1 MPKSFI
7 SYGNEM
13 WLTAVSDDDK
23 LSLAVNPDMVDKIC
37 QTLDRFGLN
46 YYAYKTDKSGK
57 IAFNKSDAEV
67 IEKLL
72 GKDFSNRMENFQR
85 KNAVINPIIGNTAYR
100 AIDDKA
106 YIKKV
111 DYRERDILLKATDL
125 LKQKQNIEFSGKVY
139 SNHTT
144 LTFHR
149 SDEQIIRNA
158 IHQVEKMREQLNIA
172 ELKPLFTEEQI
183 HVVRNDIDEYLLEEI
198 APHLQKAGF
207 TYVANSN
214 LYSTDFTIDSSK
226 AEEFNMLL
234 DAVTAQIL
242 EENIQDEINP
252 LYTEEQ
258 IAQIRHVAAEYYS
271 ISFADRVLNLKNAP
285 EISSKLKELQ
295 AEFDFDLQVRQYLSQ
310 YSYSSE
316 QEKEIRALMQNWDNT
331 TILEYLDESY
341 TPEQIREYSAIC
353 DEVRKSGNVKKLEE
367 YAYNHNATIEQ
378 EKDNPLSQELF
389 ENKFFINSDNSVSWI
404 YYDSEEKS
412 FIAFKLKYDDILN
425 AEKHTENA
433 DDFFNYLKNNCKKHE
448 IKFDSPN
455 FDRATKA
462 FMRKPDVVGL
472 SDKEVEKLV
481 GIAQQYPDKS
491 IFMRYAVE
499 NLVNNSTVRN
509 AHENSDNQEYRQEV
523 QTAINKLVAE
533 LSVTDKVLPDCTR
546 NETVAFI
553 NEYNRN
559 EEMRTSIFDTVSE
572 DIDIALTSLEQAR
585 EKAKEIDL
593 PFVNRISH

>member
-242 EENIQDEINP
+242 EENIQDEIN
-252 LYTEEQ
+252 
-258 IAQIRHVAAEYYS
+258 
-271 ISFADRVLNLKNAP
+271 
-285 EISSKLKELQ
+285 
-295 AEFDFDLQVRQYLSQ
+295 
-310 YSYSSE
+310 
-316 QEKEIRALMQNWDNT
+316 
-331 TILEYLDESY
+331 
-341 TPEQIREYSAIC
+341 
-353 DEVRKSGNVKKLEE
+353 
-367 YAYNHNATIEQ
+367 
-378 EKDNPLSQELF
+378 
-389 ENKFFINSDNSVSWI
+389 
-404 YYDSEEKS
+404 
-412 FIAFKLKYDDILN
+412 
-425 AEKHTENA
+425 
-433 DDFFNYLKNNCKKHE
+433 
-448 IKFDSPN
+448 
-455 FDRATKA
+455 
-462 FMRKPDVVGL
+462 
-472 SDKEVEKLV
+472 
-481 GIAQQYPDKS
+481 
-491 IFMRYAVE
+491 
-499 NLVNNSTVRN
+499 
-509 AHENSDNQEYRQEV
+509 
-523 QTAINKLVAE
+523 
-533 LSVTDKVLPDCTR
+533 
-546 NETVAFI
+546 
-553 NEYNRN
+553 
-559 EEMRTSIFDTVSE
+559 
-572 DIDIALTSLEQAR
+572 IAL
-585 EKAKEIDL
+585 
-593 PFVNRISH
+593 V